1 MVKYLHY
8 KQLLRAVLTLVFQ
21 FFVIHSLLAQ
31 LNYEEYEGK
40 KASVTFVNQFTYSYL
55 FDYQVNAIKDSFL
68 IKQLSTSIP
77 EGALIFEHKSDFQQ
91 NTDDEV
97 KYKIFPITKLV
108 VHQNQKKHC
117 LIKYQTVSN
126 EVFSSE
132 LVMTLI
138 LKNDQWEKTQ
148 NLSKELAAL
157 KDIVSFCD
165 VNMIF
170 EFYNRQE
177 NADYPQI
184 NLLKKE
190 AKGVNGDIDVNKMRE
205 VVVQNKEKLRAYLE
219 N

>member
-1 MVKYLHY
+1 MVKYSHY

-31 LNYEEYEGK
+31 LNYEEYEGE
-40 KASVTFVNQFTYSYL
+40 KASVTIVNQFTYSYL
-55 FDYQVNAIKDSFL
+55 YDYQINAIKDSFL
-68 IKQLSTSIP
+68 IKQLSPSIP

-91 NTDDEV
+91 NTDEEV
-97 KYKIFPITKLV
+97 NFKIFPITKLV

-117 LIKYQTVSN
+117 LIKYKTVSN

-148 NLSKELAAL
+148 NLSKEITAL
-157 KDIVSFCD
+157 IDIVSFCD